1 MSRRPEPSKR
11 QEWGARFQR
20 FERSSQTI
28 ADFCRAEG
36 VSQPSFYYWKRR
48 LPGGSCRRPR
58 VKRRQRSA
66 LPVNP
71 GFRSVVITPPADPVR
86 VKVRLPNG
94 AVIELGDDALV
105 IQRVVGQLL
114 EHQADVRADGC

>member
-1 MSRRPEPSKR
+1 
-11 QEWGARFQR
+11 
-20 FERSSQTI
+20 
-28 ADFCRAEG
+28 
-36 VSQPSFYYWKRR
+36 
-48 LPGGSCRRPR
+48 
-58 VKRRQRSA
+58 
-66 LPVNP
+66 VNP

-114 EHQADVRADGC
+114 EHQAGARADGC